1 MNRSGNCQ
9 DLAGAWHREDV
20 SAAGPGS
27 DCTNCFYYTTLFEV
41 SNQCSC
47 HFQFASWQKS
57 AKKTQFILGAFIILG
72 SGRKRRVWHIYNE
85 REDTLRL
92 SRVPCDTLYRLGM
105 RLLQLVWARRL
116 RDLPG
121 QFPYVIT
128 LTLLSKVAWL
138 EPRIRQPLAFLWI
151 EVYSMVQSKH
161 CHQFDL
167 WLFLP
172 QMYCN
177 FLQGD

>member
-1 MNRSGNCQ
+1 MS
-9 DLAGAWHREDV
+9 LSTAV
-20 SAAGPGS
+20 
-27 DCTNCFYYTTLFEV
+27 
-41 SNQCSC
+41 
-47 HFQFASWQKS
+47 WQKS
-57 AKKTQFILGAFIILG
+57 QEFIQFWGHVILG

-105 RLLQLVWARRL
+105 RLLRLVWARRL

-161 CHQFDL
+161 CHQFES
-167 WLFLP
+167 WLFHSLTCSNGESGTGIVSSDTLVYTCGSDTTTFVRDCP
-172 QMYCN
+172 SGMCP
-177 FLQGD
+177 